1 MAVRAEGLRAA
12 GGALVLALA
21 LAWPCGAVAQSGA
34 QPPGEGDPSGQ
45 SATPA
50 GPQRVV
56 SVNLCTDQ
64 LAMLLAAP
72 GQLRSVSWLA
82 ADPRSSVMAEQA
94 AGLPLN
100 HGGAEEVYLLR
111 PDLVLASSWTRRET
125 VDLLRRLGV
134 TVAEVAPAQGLSDI
148 PRAIREIAAL
158 LGREAAGEAMISDF
172 HTRLA
177 ALSAVPSGKLA
188 VIYQPAGYT
197 SGSGTLSDEVLRA
210 AGLRNLMTTPGGG
223 YLALE
228 RLVMAAPDLVV
239 TSQPWPGAS
248 QAEDLLHHPALR
260 ALRRGSE
267 TALVQDADWVC
278 GLPQVLNA
286 IELLQKAAR

>member
-1 MAVRAEGLRAA
+1 MALGAAALRAA
-12 GGALVLALA
+12 GLAFGLALVGA
-21 LAWPCGAVAQSGA
+21 GTAVAQTQGEVQGA
-34 QPPGEGDPSGQ
+34 
-45 SATPA
+45 ARTA
-50 GPQRVV
+50 AAPQRVV

-134 TVAEVAPAQGLSDI
+134 TVAEVAPAQGLGDI

-158 LGREAAGEAMISDF
+158 LGREAAGEAMIADF
-172 HTRLA
+172 QAGLA
-177 ALSAVPSGKLA
+177 ALQEAPSGKLA

-239 TSQPWPGAS
+239 TSAPWPGAS
-248 QAEDLLHHPALR
+248 QAEDLLRHPALR
-260 ALRRGSE
+260 ALQRGSE

-278 GLPQVLNA
+278 GLPQVLGA